1 MNGAQGTMKRS
12 LRSWLWGVPIDEEVD
27 EELAF
32 HIEMRTRELI
42 ARGMDARTAREIV
55 LSRIGDLGQLKRT
68 CEDLGRKRDREMR
81 MTHWLEDLRDDVAV
95 ALRQLNTSR
104 AFTLVAV
111 LTLALGIGANS
122 AMFAVADATLLR
134 PLPFADA
141 DRLVAV
147 SEIARDGSGR
157 GAANP
162 LDFVDWSQRNRTF
175 EAMAGAMTSQ
185 TSITGADGI
194 PQPVAG
200 QAVSARFFDVLGV
213 RPIAGRT
220 FQPSDERPLPDAVV
234 IGEGLWRSHLGGDP
248 GAIGRPIRLGG
259 RTFTVIGVVPASFQF
274 DIPGFP
280 SLGPSQVWTVLN
292 PPRSRAPAERYP
304 HYLPVI
310 GLLKPGVTIEAAR
323 AEMTSISNAL
333 AEESPA
339 TNKGHRATV
348 DPLRERL
355 ASPELRLTSLLL
367 FGVVAFVLLMCC
379 ANVANLLLA
388 RTNARSRELA
398 VRSALGAGRQR
409 IVRQLLTESL
419 VLAVLGGVLGAAAGA
434 AILKVA
440 PSLIPPGLLPQ
451 SVPLAFDARV
461 LTFSAA
467 TAFIVAIL
475 YGLAPAWQATSKSL
489 AHIMSLD
496 SRTATGGSSKL
507 RRGLAIAEVA
517 VAVLLLCGAGLLLR
531 TLLTL
536 EDVDPGNRAD
546 EVLTAA
552 IGTGFGRTPEALLQ
566 SYASIESAAR
576 SAPGVRDVAWGSA
589 LPFDGL
595 FWMQAF
601 DVDGDPPRSP
611 TDRDLTG
618 YQIVSPGY
626 FRLLGVPLLD
636 GRAFTEG
643 DSANAPQVCVV
654 DDAFVRRYLKGRAP
668 IGARVRVN
676 AMAQPPQAVLREI
689 VGVVKHV
696 KERPD
701 EQEAQPHLYVPMAQ
715 NTWSLA
721 TMVVQP
727 ASGPAEAIAPAV
739 RAAIAR
745 IEPARSLQF
754 RTLATIQTQAT
765 SRPRFRAVLVGAFA
779 LLALTL
785 ALVGV
790 FGVLAYSVQQR
801 TREFGVRIALGA
813 SAASVLRLVMSSAG
827 GVIGAGVVIGLA
839 AAAIVSR
846 SISTFLFGVQPIDP
860 MTFLL
865 VPVVLIATAA
875 IAVAAPAWRAARIDP
890 VVAFRTE

>member
-1 MNGAQGTMKRS
+1 MKRS
-12 LRSWLWGVPIDEEVD
+12 LRSWLWRVPLDQEVD
-27 EELAF
+27 EELTF
-32 HIEMRTRELI
+32 HIEMRTRELVE
-42 ARGMDARTAREIV
+42 RGMDPKVAREIV

-68 CEDLGRKRDREMR
+68 CMDLGKKRDREMQ
-81 MTHWLEDLRDDVAV
+81 MTQWLGDLKDDVLV
-95 ALRQLNTSR
+95 ALRQLKASP
-104 AFTLVAV
+104 AFALVAI

-141 DRLVAV
+141 ERLVSV
-147 SEIARDGSGR
+147 SEIGRDGGR

-162 LDFVDWSQRNRTF
+162 LDFVDWSERNRTF
-175 EAMAGAMTSQ
+175 ETMAGAMGSQ

-194 PQPVAG
+194 AQPLPG
-200 QAVSARFFDVLGV
+200 QAVTAHFFDVLGV
-213 RPIAGRT
+213 KPIAGRT
-220 FQPSDERPLPDAVV
+220 FQRSDEKPMPDAVV
-234 IGEGLWRSHLGGDP
+234 IGEGLWRSHFGGDAD
-248 GAIGRPIRLGG
+248 AIGRAIRLGG
-259 RTFTVIGVVPASFQF
+259 RMFTLIGVVPASFQF

-280 SLGPSQVWTVLN
+280 SIGPSQVWTVLN

-310 GLLKPGVTIEAAR
+310 GRLKPGVTIDAAR
-323 AEMTSISNAL
+323 AEMAAISNAL

-355 ASPELRLTSLLL
+355 ASRELRLTSLLL

-388 RTNARSRELA
+388 RTHARSRELA
-398 VRSALGAGRQR
+398 LRSALGAGRQR

-419 VLAVLGGVLGAAAGA
+419 VLALLGGGLGMAVGA
-434 AILKVA
+434 AILKAA
-440 PSLIPPGLLPQ
+440 PSVVPPGLLPQ
-451 SVPLAFDARV
+451 SVPLAFDQRV
-461 LTFSAA
+461 LIFSVA
-467 TAFIVAIL
+467 TAFVVAIL

-496 SRTATGGSSKL
+496 SRTATGGTSRL

-517 VAVLLLCGAGLLLR
+517 AAVLLLCGAGLLLR

-536 EDVDPGNRAD
+536 QDVDPGHRAG
-546 EVLTAA
+546 ELLTANVA
-552 IGTGFGRTPEALLQ
+552 AGFGRTPDAMRQ
-566 SYASIESAAR
+566 FYAGIER
-576 SAPGVRDVAWGSA
+576 EVRNAPGVRDVAWGSA
-589 LPFDGL
+589 MPLEPLYWLQSFDI
-595 FWMQAF
+595 
-601 DVDGDPPRSP
+601 DGDPPRAP

-618 YQIVSPGY
+618 YQIVSPSY
-626 FRLLGVPLLD
+626 FRLLNISVLQ
-636 GRAFTEG
+636 GRAFTEA
-643 DSANAPQVCVV
+643 DATNALQVCIV
-654 DDAFVRRYLKGRAP
+654 DDAFVRRYLKGRTP
-668 IGARVRVN
+668 IGTRVSVN
-676 AMAQPPQAVLREI
+676 AMVQPSQAVLREI

-701 EQEAQPHLYVPMAQ
+701 EPEAQPQLYVPLAQ
-715 NTWSLA
+715 NTWTLA
-721 TMVVQP
+721 TLVVQP
-727 ASGPAEAIAPAV
+727 ATGRADTIAPAV
-739 RAAIAR
+739 RAAISR
-745 IEPARSLQF
+745 VEPDRPLAF
-754 RTLATIQTQAT
+754 RTLITIQTQAT

-813 SAASVLRLVMSSAG
+813 SAANVLRLVLSSAG
-827 GVIGAGVVIGLA
+827 GVIGTGVAIGLMA
-839 AAAIVSR
+839 AAVLSR
-846 SISTFLFGVQPIDP
+846 SISTFLFGVQPLDP
-860 MTFLL
+860 ITFVL

-875 IAVAAPAWRAARIDP
+875 IAVAAPAWRAARVDP
-890 VVAFRTE
+890 VVAFRAE